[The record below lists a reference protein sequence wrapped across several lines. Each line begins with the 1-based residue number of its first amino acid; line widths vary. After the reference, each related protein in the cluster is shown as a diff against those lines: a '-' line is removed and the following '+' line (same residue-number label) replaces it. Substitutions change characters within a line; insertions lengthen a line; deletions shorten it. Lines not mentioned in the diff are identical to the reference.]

1 MKKSIVQLVLRLK
14 PAIALPKPET
24 HISDNIPDPSL
35 AAILNK
41 RETMTSLCFFLIR
54 PTVSM
59 WKKRISKV
67 FFGKFKNALY
77 AQLARYLNPQH
88 YYF

>member
-1 MKKSIVQLVLRLK
+1 MKKSIVQLALRLK
-14 PAIALPKPET
+14 PIALPKPET
-24 HISDNIPDPSL
+24 QIWDYIPDPSL

-41 RETMTSLCFFLIR
+41 RETMTSFCFLIR

-77 AQLARYLNPQH
+77 AQLAS
-88 YYF
+88 